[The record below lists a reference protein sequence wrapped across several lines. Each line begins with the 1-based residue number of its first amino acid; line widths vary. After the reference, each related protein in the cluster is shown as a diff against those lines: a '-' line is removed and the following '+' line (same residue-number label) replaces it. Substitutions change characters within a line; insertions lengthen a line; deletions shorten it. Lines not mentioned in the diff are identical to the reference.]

1 MNGIFG
7 NIFGFFYSIFGYVLS
22 FIYELFK
29 NTPAPYVIA
38 LIVFT
43 VITRVLLL
51 PTSIPQQKNQAKQFR
66 IQPKLQKIQQ
76 KFGNDRQ
83 KLSEEQQKLY
93 QREGYNPMA
102 AGCGPMLISLPLL
115 WGVYGAITRPISY
128 VLRFTDEV
136 KAFLADDTV
145 KSFLEQLSTSK
156 RGAYYQ
162 ELLVLNQLNN
172 PASDLS
178 SKFSQFFSAAQ
189 IEQMRS
195 FADGFFLFGIDLT
208 QTPSI
213 KEFSVLWIIPIL
225 SGITSFLTSFYST
238 RMQKKYNPAMSQ
250 GSNMMSQGCMMAFMP
265 LFSIYLCFTV
275 PAGVGFYWVISNI
288 FAFFQTVLLSNIYAP
303 PKVAAKSM
311 IHDVINRYAY
321 EKSVKERKSAVES
334 AK

>member
-1 MNGIFG
+1 MNA
-7 NIFGFFYSIFGYVLS
+7 IFGFIYSIFGYILG

-29 NTPAPYVIA
+29 NTPAPYVIS

-43 VITRVLLL
+43 IMTRVLLL

-83 KLSEEQQKLY
+83 KVSEEQQKLY

-128 VLRFTDEV
+128 VLRFTEEA
-136 KAFLADDTV
+136 KAFLADDGIKTI
-145 KSFLEQLSTSK
+145 LEGLSSTK

-162 ELLVLNQLNN
+162 ELLVLNQLK
-172 PASDLS
+172 DS
-178 SKFSQFFSAAQ
+178 SSEISGKISQFFSAGQ
-189 IEQMRS
+189 IDQMKI
-195 FADGFFLFGIDLT
+195 FAEGFYLFGIDLT

-213 KEFSVLWIIPIL
+213 KQFGVLWIIPLL
-225 SGITSFLTSFYST
+225 SGLTSFLTSFYST

-250 GSNMMSQGCMMAFMP
+250 GSNMLSQGCMMAFMP
-265 LFSIYLCFTV
+265 LFSIYICFTV

-303 PKVAAKSM
+303 PKVAAKNM
-311 IHDVINRYAY
+311 IKDVINRFAY
-321 EKSVKERKSAVES
+321 EKSVKDTKKVVE
-334 AK
+334 

>member
-1 MNGIFG
+1 MSTV
-7 NIFGFFYSIFGYVLS
+7 FGFIYSIFGTILG

-29 NTPAPYVIA
+29 NTPAPYVIS

-43 VITRVLLL
+43 VITRILLM

-66 IQPKLQKIQQ
+66 IQPKLQKLQQ

-83 KLSEEQQKLY
+83 KYSEEQQKLY

-128 VLRFTDEV
+128 VLKFADEA
-136 KAFLADDTV
+136 KAFLADETV
-145 KSFLEQLSTSK
+145 SGILEGLSTSK
-156 RGAYYQ
+156 RGSYYQ
-162 ELLVLNQLNN
+162 ELLVLNQLK
-172 PASDLS
+172 DKS
-178 SKFSQFFSAAQ
+178 SEISAKVSAYFTSGQIDQMNQFAQ
-189 IEQMRS
+189 
-195 FADGFFLFGIDLT
+195 GFTLFGIDLT

-213 KEFSVLWIIPIL
+213 SNFNILWIIPAL
-225 SGITSFLTSFYST
+225 SGLTSFLTSFYSS
-238 RMQKKYNPAMSQ
+238 RMQKRYNPTMSQ
-250 GSNMMSQGCMMAFMP
+250 GSNALSAGCMMAFMP

-288 FAFFQTVLLSNIYAP
+288 FAFFQTLLLSNIYSP

-311 IHDVINRYAY
+311 ISDVINRFAY
-321 EKSVKERKSAVES
+321 EKNVKSRKTVTE
-334 AK
+334 